1 MSNDSVN
8 KDLLLYRSIL
18 SKMMAAKELMAEM
31 VSRDK
36 RKQAEREAAKAAKT
50 EGEVK
55 ASV

>member
-1 MSNDSVN
+1 VSNDSVN